1 MGKDNKV
8 AGDSAIGQKS
18 SEQGNSGRMERLEKR
33 SLKLLEEGRP
43 RKDGAVFFSAEARSE
58 VRSWQVAGR

>member
-18 SEQGNSGRMERLEKR
+18 SEQGNSGQ
-33 SLKLLEEGRP
+33 
-43 RKDGAVFFSAEARSE
+43 DGA
-58 VRSWQVAGR
+58 AGEEESKTS